1 MMMTATADPA
11 AGWAGG
17 GRRFKEDAVTRAA
30 EPVVR
35 HLSSGEAGH
44 IRELAERI
52 YANREYF
59 VIETELLPVALIARD
74 DLDDYLDWRDDRI
87 QDLDA
92 EEESADLRRVSI
104 SEVGD
109 LGEIARRMRTNN
121 ECFVLEEHG
130 VLPVAF
136 IDPIDLKNYLA
147 WREELI
153 EALAESE
160 QDAREGRTRPAEA
173 LLRHIRGYAASA
185 GRRPIQPQPLAS
197 DQEAL
202 GRRSLSLP

>member
-59 VIETELLPVALIARD
+59 VVDTGVLSVALIARD
-74 DLDDYLDWRDDRI
+74 DLDDYLDWRAERMEDPDVREALAEI
-87 QDLDA
+87 EQDAGQDTT
-92 EEESADLRRVSI
+92 DPTDIRRVSI
-104 SEVGD
+104 NEVGD
-109 LGEIARRMRTNN
+109 LSEIAMRICKNN
-121 ECFVLEEHG
+121 ECFVLEKDG

-136 IDPIDLKNYLA
+136 IDPIDLDNYLD
-147 WREELI
+147 WRKELM

-160 QDAREGRTRPAEA
+160 QDDREGRTRPAEA
-173 LLRHIRGYAASA
+173 LLAELKQDA
-185 GRRPIQPQPLAS
+185 GV
-197 DQEAL
+197 
-202 GRRSLSLP
+202 GRNGPNPRD

>member
-1 MMMTATADPA
+1 MMMTVTAEP
-11 AGWAGG
+11 AGG
-17 GRRFKEDAVTRAA
+17 WVEDGRRPREDAVGRATD
-30 EPVVR
+30 PIVR
-35 HLSSGEAGH
+35 HLSSSEAGN

-121 ECFVLEEHG
+121 ECFVLEKDG

-136 IDPIDLKNYLA
+136 IDPIDLDNYLD
-147 WREELI
+147 WRKELM

-173 LLRHIRGYAASA
+173 LLAELT
-185 GRRPIQPQPLAS
+185 QK
-197 DQEAL
+197 D
-202 GRRSLSLP
+202 